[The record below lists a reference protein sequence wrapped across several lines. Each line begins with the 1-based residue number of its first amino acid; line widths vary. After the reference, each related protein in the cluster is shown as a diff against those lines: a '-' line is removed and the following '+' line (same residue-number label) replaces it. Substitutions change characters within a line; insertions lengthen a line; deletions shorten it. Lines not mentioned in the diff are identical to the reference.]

1 MVPKAGVE
9 PARVLPLRIL
19 SPARLPIPPLR
30 PGDLFILTQDYLFD
44 KRFFKKNLGYNG
56 TNDRKVTS
64 YVYTFR
70 ERSEIMESKLIE
82 KSIAGDVE
90 SFEKLVTQYNRYI
103 YNIAYRMMGN
113 EEDAKDMSQEALIKA
128 YKGISKFKQESNFST
143 WLYRIVI
150 NVCKD
155 ELRKRSL
162 NTVSM
167 EEPIGEKNAMK
178 DLIEDDSNQVNP
190 VIVYEQLELKRE
202 IETALN
208 KLTEEGKSVIILKDI
223 LGYSYQEIGE
233 ILQIPI
239 GTVRSRLSRGR
250 TALKTELQLK
260 LSEQ

>member
-1 MVPKAGVE
+1 
-9 PARVLPLRIL
+9 
-19 SPARLPIPPLR
+19 
-30 PGDLFILTQDYLFD
+30 
-44 KRFFKKNLGYNG
+44 
-56 TNDRKVTS
+56 
-64 YVYTFR
+64 
-70 ERSEIMESKLIE
+70 MESKLIE
-82 KSIAGDVE
+82 KSIQGDIE

-128 YKGISKFKQESNFST
+128 YKGIAKFKQESNFST

-162 NTVSM
+162 STVSM
-167 EEPIGEKNAMK
+167 DEPIGEMSQIK
-178 DLIEDDSNQVNP
+178 DVIEDGSVSVNP
-190 VIVYEQLELKRE
+190 VIVYEQLELRKE
-202 IETALN
+202 IENALN
-208 KLTEEGKSVIILKDI
+208 KLTDEGKSVIILKDI

-233 ILQIPI
+233 ILQVPI

-250 TALKTELQLK
+250 MALKTELQLI